1 MSEIATLEKLEP
13 FLAQVNANP
22 APSQPAAALVVPEPR
37 QVLANGSAASHLEL
51 FFSEV
56 SYSTF
61 VSKKKPAPRLREAR
75 PSSNSSEGALKYR
88 LRLH

>member
-1 MSEIATLEKLEP
+1 MSDIATLEKLEP
-13 FLAQVNANP
+13 FLAQVNPTP
-22 APSQPAAALVVPEPR
+22 APQRPSAVVPEPR

-61 VSKKKPAPRLREAR
+61 VSRKKPAPRVREAK
-75 PSSNSSEGALKYR
+75 PSSNSSDGALKYR